1 MERLFLSPSRAMYCR
16 SRRVA
21 LVPLLVALAVA
32 PACRAESFRLE
43 DVPIEGG
50 TAEQRRAA
58 RAELDRLADA
68 FTTPPELSL
77 VLFDEVDG
85 FYGAYRHRDRRVRV
99 DVSVEPE
106 SVAGVVRHEACH
118 ALYEQ
123 ISTLEL
129 DSADAERVVDDAA
142 DIDDYGGRR
151 RTQSEA
157 YAIVCGWGEDGLAA
171 AHTACG
177 PEERPHVALAAL
189 VGEDAYGALS
199 GVDDGWRTL
208 SFSPVDMPLI
218 QVILGYEDGR
228 ATIAAPDGEA
238 SVVVDVA
245 SERVV
250 DEEAVAQA
258 IQPLFITGDDIIA
271 SGDVLDGRM
280 HASGR
285 GLAVLRPGGMHYW
298 RVLSR
303 QSSGAGWRFGR
314 CLEQGESAAIG
325 VVSDD
330 GVWLGLSGAGAE
342 ATVLGLE

>member
-1 MERLFLSPSRAMYCR
+1 MRLWS
-16 SRRVA
+16 
-21 LVPLLVALAVA
+21 LLVALAVA
-32 PACRAESFRLE
+32 PACRAESFHLG

-77 VLFDEVDG
+77 VRFDEVDG

-99 DVSVEPE
+99 DLSVEPE

-151 RTQSEA
+151 RTQSEV

-177 PEERPHVALAAL
+177 PEE
-189 VGEDAYGALS
+189 
-199 GVDDGWRTL
+199 
-208 SFSPVDMPLI
+208 
-218 QVILGYEDGR
+218 
-228 ATIAAPDGEA
+228 
-238 SVVVDVA
+238 
-245 SERVV
+245 
-250 DEEAVAQA
+250 
-258 IQPLFITGDDIIA
+258 
-271 SGDVLDGRM
+271 
-280 HASGR
+280 
-285 GLAVLRPGGMHYW
+285 RPGGMHYW

-325 VVSDD
+325 IVSDD